1 MSTTAKVAI
10 SLPKSLL
17 ARVDR
22 EATRR
27 ARSRSAVVR
36 EALQVAF
43 DDPVADPVVARA
55 ARIYAQIDEE
65 SRRTSEA
72 FLRIAAP
79 PPPYR
84 GARKRRR
91 SR

>member
-1 MSTTAKVAI
+1 MAATAKVAI
-10 SLPKSLL
+10 SLPRKLL

-22 EATRR
+22 EAAQR

-36 EALQVAF
+36 EALEVAF
-43 DDPVADPVVARA
+43 DESAADPVVARA

-65 SRRTSEA
+65 GRRMSEA
-72 FLRIAAP
+72 FLRIAEP

-84 GARKRRR
+84 PTPKRRKPR
-91 SR
+91 